1 MDNDGTDRQR
11 VPLLRNGIR
20 RDSGVPPFRRAII
33 PAVDFGPAASER
45 LGLAAVL
52 LLSGLGLLAGMGS
65 LFSHTGSRW
74 MTVATAR
81 YAKDFPR
88 SRLPQLP
95 RGIFLGLLFSAFPLL
110 KGWCYAFLSDHAYF
124 IIVYVCCGVST
135 GMWLLIAFL
144 LQPLQG
150 EGTLPPWLRV
160 WNWANA
166 GAFVILMV
174 SVVKTLTMLPAQ
186 S

>member
-1 MDNDGTDRQR
+1 M
-11 VPLLRNGIR
+11 
-20 RDSGVPPFRRAII
+20 
-33 PAVDFGPAASER
+33 PAVDFGPVASER

-65 LFSHTGSRW
+65 LSSHTGSRW

-88 SRLPQLP
+88 SRLPHLP

-110 KGWCYAFLSDHAYF
+110 KGWCSAFLSDHAYF

-144 LQPLQG
+144 LQPLSG
-150 EGTLPPWLRV
+150 EGKLPLWLKV
-160 WNWANA
+160 WNRANVV
-166 GAFVILMV
+166 AFLLLMV
-174 SVVKTLTMLPAQ
+174 SVVKILAMLPAP